1 MILNKAGDR
10 PRFLSY
16 FFRGRPGK
24 AAQPGLVP
32 GFLLSLLLLCM
43 SPQPL
48 LADDVKGTIQYRQNY
63 MSAIGGH
70 TGALR
75 RLKDG
80 RFTAEGHL
88 GMHAEALVKLT
99 KDITLLFPEGTL
111 EGKTDAK
118 AEIWEDWADFEARAN
133 ESQQAAQALLD
144 AVQSG
149 DAGVIDTR
157 FGELAQ
163 TCKACHKPFR
173 K

>member
-1 MILNKAGDR
+1 MVMNKTPVLIL
-10 PRFLSY
+10 FLLFYPS
-16 FFRGRPGK
+16 
-24 AAQPGLVP
+24 AQPA
-32 GFLLSLLLLCM
+32 F
-43 SPQPL
+43 
-48 LADDVKGTIQYRQNY
+48 ADDVKGAIQYRQNY
-63 MSAIGGH
+63 MGAIGGH
-70 TGALR
+70 TGAIR

-88 GMHAEALVKLT
+88 EMHTEALVKLT
-99 KDITLLFPEGTL
+99 KDISLLFPEGTL

-118 AEIWEDWADFEARAN
+118 AEIWENWEEFKARAN
-133 ESQQAAQALLD
+133 DSRQAAQALLN

-149 DAGVIDTR
+149 DAALIDTR